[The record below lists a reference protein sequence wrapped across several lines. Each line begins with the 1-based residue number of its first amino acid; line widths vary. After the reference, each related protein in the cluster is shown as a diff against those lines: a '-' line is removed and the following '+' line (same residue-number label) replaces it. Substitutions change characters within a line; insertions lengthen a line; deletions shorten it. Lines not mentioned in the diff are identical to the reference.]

1 MIMNRKKST
10 TRETEGAEFG
20 LDSRYVSKKERLSE
34 GKALMEA
41 RLKRMKHVSEEQIL
55 KARLMQLKLQIE
67 DYLGNPVTEDRN
79 YFTDF
84 LSKYID
90 TLYSR
95 RSNFARDIGISP
107 VSLSQVLNK
116 HREPKVEFMQRL
128 MLHSDQVYKHIGPFP
143 METWFRLYYAEKINE
158 IMSRQDQWGPAEEKH
173 VEIREPMETY
183 GKILGN

>member
-1 MIMNRKKST
+1 MIMTRKKST

-20 LDSRYVSKKERLSE
+20 LDSRYTSKKESLSE

-41 RLKRMKHVSEEQIL
+41 RLKRMKHVSEGQVL
-55 KARLMQLKLQIE
+55 QARLIQLKLQIE
-67 DYLGNPVTEDRN
+67 DYIVNPADEDRN

-84 LSKYID
+84 LTKYID

-95 RSNFARDIGISP
+95 RSNFASDIGISP

-128 MLHSDQVYKHIGPFP
+128 MLHAEQVYKNICPFQK
-143 METWFRLYYAEKINE
+143 ETWFRLYYSEKINE
-158 IMSRQDQWGPAEEKH
+158 TMSRQDQWGPIEEKH
-173 VEIREPMETY
+173 VEISEPMETY